1 MRYLIQETRDKRQQ
15 IKENR
20 KETKNYVFYVQMC
33 SFFELFKKLIDK
45 TIESK
50 YIVEIMFREAS

>member
-1 MRYLIQETRDKRQQ
+1 MGYFDLRFQTQE